1 MSLIEAAAC
10 GRPIV
15 TTDTPGCREI
25 VQDGVNGLLVPVNDP
40 AALAESIRKLAVN
53 AELRRQMGQQGRKLV
68 EAQFSE
74 EIVVAETL
82 DLYRSLVENR

>member
-15 TTDTPGCREI
+15 TTDMPGCREI
-25 VQDGVNGLLVPVNDP
+25 VQDGVNGLLVPVKDP
-40 AALAESIRKLAVN
+40 AALAEAIRKLAVN

-68 EAQFSE
+68 EAHFSE
-74 EIVVAETL
+74 ETVVADTL
-82 DLYRSLVENR
+82 DLYRSLLKNR

>member
-1 MSLIEAAAC
+1 
-10 GRPIV
+10 
-15 TTDTPGCREI
+15 
-25 VQDGVNGLLVPVNDP
+25 
-40 AALAESIRKLAVN
+40 
-53 AELRRQMGQQGRKLV
+53 MGQQGRKLV